1 MDWKIARDPRANPDL
16 EQWMYVLT
24 GKTLFRESISVFNTI
39 RAVELGKAHCPI
51 YNLGK
56 GRVATCSRTFES
68 VAPLWVLTTRLL
80 VSPMFCCGD
89 DIGKT

>member
-1 MDWKIARDPRANPDL
+1 MD
-16 EQWMYVLT
+16 VLT

-39 RAVELGKAHCPI
+39 RAVELGKAHCPV

-56 GRVATCSRTFES
+56 GRVPTCSRTFES